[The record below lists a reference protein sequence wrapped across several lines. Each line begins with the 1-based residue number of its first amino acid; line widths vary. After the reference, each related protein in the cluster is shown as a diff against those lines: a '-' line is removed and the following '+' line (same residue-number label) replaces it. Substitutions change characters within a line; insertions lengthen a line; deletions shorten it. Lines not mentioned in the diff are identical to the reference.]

1 MAQRLIA
8 QDAVITIA
16 PAGADDG
23 EFSPG
28 GAVTL
33 RFRTASFVFRS
44 DLVDVTAAGDPY
56 RMLRIARRDFVVE
69 CEGLVHTT
77 NTNYPDLTHLAFGN
91 ALARLTCTLIGSG
104 RSIVVDGIIEKLD
117 LRVDEPDA
125 ESLTLRPYG
134 IAPVLA

>member
-8 QDAVITIA
+8 QDAIITIA

-23 EFSPG
+23 TFSPG
-28 GAVTL
+28 SAVTL
-33 RFRTASFVFRS
+33 RFRSANFLFRS

-77 NTNYPDLTHLAFGN
+77 NGNYPDLTALAFDN

-104 RSIVVDGIIEKLD
+104 RSVVVDGIIERLN
-117 LRVDEPDA
+117 LNVAEPDT

-134 IAPVLA
+134 IAPILT